1 MGFSP
6 ILPDN
11 DINDRP
17 RQDAQHVLR
26 RLRMG
31 MIAPLAVVA
40 TLLAGCS
47 VGPDYAAPEIGLS
60 PAWGF
65 AGSDATATAAPE
77 LSEWWRSLGDSTLDA
92 LIEEAVAGSWDVE
105 TAKARVREARAAFR
119 QAGGALLPSI
129 SASGSVDRSRNG
141 LSSSR
146 LGDRTRE
153 ASTRVQGGFDAS
165 WELDLFGA
173 NQRGVEAAGYGME
186 AAEEALRAALVTLI
200 GDVAT
205 NYTSA
210 RGYQARIAL
219 AERTVASQRET
230 AALTRAKFEAGTVS
244 ALDVANATAQVSST
258 EANLASLRTGYAE
271 ALHRLGVL
279 LGREPSALAAR
290 LAGDAPIPVPHSA
303 TPMGVPADVLLSR
316 PDIRQAERELAQA
329 TARIGQAEAARYP
342 SISLAGSIST
352 SGSNFGDLA
361 RSSSISWSF
370 GPSVSIPIFNGGSL
384 AAAVDVAAAQ
394 RDQSYVAFQSA
405 VLTALEEVENAAV
418 GLAQARERRD
428 RLEEA
433 VAAYREAV
441 RLARSLYQIG
451 SSSFLDVLDAER
463 SLYSAEDSLI
473 QTQVDITTNYVA
485 LNKALGGGWSGE
497 VDASR
502 PLIVDA
508 YSGPRLR

>member
-1 MGFSP
+1 
-6 ILPDN
+6 
-11 DINDRP
+11 
-17 RQDAQHVLR
+17 
-26 RLRMG
+26 
-31 MIAPLAVVA
+31 
-40 TLLAGCS
+40 
-47 VGPDYAAPEIGLS
+47 
-60 PAWGF
+60 
-65 AGSDATATAAPE
+65 
-77 LSEWWRSLGDSTLDA
+77 
-92 LIEEAVAGSWDVE
+92 
-105 TAKARVREARAAFR
+105 
-119 QAGGALLPSI
+119 
-129 SASGSVDRSRNG
+129 
-141 LSSSR
+141 
-146 LGDRTRE
+146 
-153 ASTRVQGGFDAS
+153 
-165 WELDLFGA
+165 
-173 NQRGVEAAGYGME
+173 
-186 AAEEALRAALVTLI
+186 
-200 GDVAT
+200 
-205 NYTSA
+205 
-210 RGYQARIAL
+210 
-219 AERTVASQRET
+219 
-230 AALTRAKFEAGTVS
+230 
-244 ALDVANATAQVSST
+244 
-258 EANLASLRTGYAE
+258 
-271 ALHRLGVL
+271 
-279 LGREPSALAAR
+279 
-290 LAGDAPIPVPHSA
+290 
-303 TPMGVPADVLLSR
+303 MGVPADVLLSR